1 MGFVCLPHAIDTLLP
16 RRRGHRHGVCA
27 RARGLRH
34 VCWRPTY
41 GSLRLSCGS
50 VCVCVCASGMYTC
63 KRTLIMRILCKC
75 MLACHRATLRAL
87 PRARCT
93 RPQSRRSGLGC
104 GGLHVRSN
112 TLRRGEGCCVS
123 HPRWCLPPSPVHSCA
138 RWSVLANAP
147 VSARRAGVK
156 RERRRGEGSERGR
169 GRLRVRESERGR

>member
-1 MGFVCLPHAIDTLLP
+1 MQSILFCLAVVGTATAFAPGHADCGMFAGG
-16 RRRGHRHGVCA
+16 RRTVLCDCRAGVC
-27 RARGLRH
+27 
-34 VCWRPTY
+34 
-41 GSLRLSCGS
+41 